1 MQAVNPTSDNRVSEE
16 GVTAATKTAD
26 RSRYPDAMR
35 IALVSPYS
43 WTYQGG
49 VNRHVEALAQ
59 QFIARGDHVRVLA
72 PWDPPDFLSRRL
84 HRSQPE
90 LREAPDYLI
99 PLGRTVGIGAN
110 GAVSNLSVF
119 PEGPISLRREL
130 RAGRYDV
137 VHVHE
142 PLAPIVGWDATVFR
156 GAPVV
161 GTFHAYS
168 TKAFPNYMGTL
179 LGARRRF
186 NQLSARIAVSEAAA
200 WTGRRWFGGEYS
212 VVPNGVDVDAAPQGP
227 KQPSDELR
235 LLFVGR
241 AEERKGLPVLL
252 AAFQALVE
260 HVPSRLTVVGADPEE
275 VSRRV
280 ADPELLSHI
289 DVLGKVSDSVL
300 WRQLGESDVLC
311 APSLAGES
319 FGMVLIEAMAAG
331 TPVIASAIA
340 GYSDVVTNGVD
351 GILVPPADPQALAEE
366 LQLLAYQPE
375 RIGAMGDAGRRSA
388 QRYAWPRIADEV
400 SEVYEQAMQPAPAPV
415 WPPESVARRTGL
427 VRIDGGPKSP
437 AKRLPSLEPAPAG
450 GPARGR
456 RVARKAAVG
465 IAGVLGLL
473 LTALAAKR
481 IGVDQVASS
490 IIGSDLTWILIA
502 FGLMTSAMFA
512 RAASWVAI
520 ARAALPGRSVR
531 RRDVTSATM
540 IGVLMSATLPARLGE
555 PARAMVLSRRVGR
568 MRETFPI
575 LIGTL
580 VSQTALNILALI
592 LLGGIIVST
601 TDLFQASTQKLFLV
615 STAPLLVLLAV
626 LMAPSLV
633 RVNGQGRIAR
643 AIKAV
648 RGAAQ
653 QARKG
658 LSVFRDP
665 RKGTFATVAQL
676 GAWFLQLAS
685 CWALFAALGLD
696 HQVAIGAAAACLFAV
711 NVTAVIPATPSNIGI
726 FQLAIISVLHQGF
739 GVSAS
744 DALAYGVVL
753 QAVEIATAVTLGV
766 PALVREGVTWSDM
779 RMRALSSAPVRL
791 SERPPERSRSA
802 DRISA

>member
-1 MQAVNPTSDNRVSEE
+1 
-16 GVTAATKTAD
+16 
-26 RSRYPDAMR
+26 MR

-72 PWDPPDFLSRRL
+72 PWDPPDAISRRL

-90 LREAPDYLI
+90 LREAPDYLV
-99 PLGRTVGIGAN
+99 PLGRTLGIGAN

-119 PEGPISLRREL
+119 PEGPLALRREL
-130 RAGRYDV
+130 RAGNYDV

-142 PLAPIVGWDATVFR
+142 PPAPIVGWDATVFR

-168 TKAFPNYMGTL
+168 TKPFPNHMGTL

-200 WTGRRWFGGEYS
+200 WTGRRWFGGEYTI
-212 VVPNGVDVDAAPQGP
+212 VPNGVDIDAAPADP
-227 KQPSDELR
+227 KPPSDELR

-252 AAFQALVE
+252 SAFQALVE
-260 HVPSRLTVVGADPEE
+260 HVPSRLTVIGADPEE
-275 VSRRV
+275 VSRRI

-300 WRQLGESDVLC
+300 WRQLGEADLLC

-319 FGMVLIEAMAAG
+319 FGMVLIEAFAAG
-331 TPVIASAIA
+331 TPVIASRIA
-340 GYSDVVTNGVD
+340 GYSDVVTDGVD
-351 GILVPPADPQALAEE
+351 GVLVPPADPQSLAEE
-366 LQLLAYQPE
+366 LQLLAHEPE
-375 RIGAMGDAGRRSA
+375 RLVAMGEAGRRSA
-388 QRYAWPRIADEV
+388 ERYAWPRIASEV
-400 SEVYEQAMQPAPAPV
+400 SEVYERAMQPAPAPV
-415 WPPESVARRTGL
+415 SPTEARARRVGL
-427 VRIDGGPKSP
+427 MPIDGGPKRPAQRLSP
-437 AKRLPSLEPAPAG
+437 LEPAPVNAAG
-450 GPARGR
+450 RGR

-473 LTALAAKR
+473 LTALAARR
-481 IGVDQVASS
+481 IGVDQVAGS
-490 IIGSDLTWILIA
+490 IIDSDLKWVVIA
-502 FGLMTSAMFA
+502 CALMCAAMFA

-520 ARAALPGRSVR
+520 ARAALPGRPVR

-568 MRETFPI
+568 MRETFPV

-580 VSQTALNILALI
+580 VSQTALNLVALV

-601 TDLFQASTQKLFLV
+601 TDLFQASTQKLFLI

-626 LMAPSLV
+626 LAAPSLV
-633 RVNGQGRIAR
+633 RVNGEGRLAR
-643 AIKAV
+643 AIKVV
-648 RGAAQ
+648 RGMVQ
-653 QARKG
+653 EARKG
-658 LSVFRDP
+658 LTVFRDP
-665 RKGTFATVAQL
+665 RKGSFATVAQL
-676 GAWFLQLAS
+676 TAWFLQLLA

-711 NVTAVIPATPSNIGI
+711 NVTAVVPATPSNIGI
-726 FQLAIISVLHQGF
+726 FQLAIISVLTKGF
-739 GVSAS
+739 GVPAS

-753 QAVEIATAVTLGV
+753 QAVEIATAVALGV

-779 RMRALSSAPVRL
+779 RLRALSAAPVRL
-791 SERPPERSRSA
+791 SERPQRRDRGAERSSA
-802 DRISA
+802 

>member
-1 MQAVNPTSDNRVSEE
+1 
-16 GVTAATKTAD
+16 
-26 RSRYPDAMR
+26 MR

-49 VNRHVEALAQ
+49 VNRHVEALAE
-59 QFIARGDHVRVLA
+59 QFTAQGDHVRVLA
-72 PWDPPDFLSRRL
+72 PWDPPGLISRRL

-99 PLGRTVGIGAN
+99 PLGRTVGVGAN

-119 PEGPISLRREL
+119 PDGPISLRREL
-130 RAGRYDV
+130 RTGDYDV

-142 PLAPIVGWDATVFR
+142 PPAPTVGWDATTFR
-156 GAPVV
+156 GTPVV

-168 TKAFPNYMGTL
+168 TRAFPNHVATL

-186 NQLSARIAVSEAAA
+186 NQLSGRIAVSEAAA
-200 WTGRRWFGGEYS
+200 WTGRRWFGGEYTI
-212 VVPNGVDVDAAPQGP
+212 VPNGVDIEAAPQGP
-227 KQPSDELR
+227 KPPSDELR

-260 HVPSRLTVVGADPEE
+260 HVPARLTVIGADPEE
-275 VSRRV
+275 ISRRLG
-280 ADPELLSHI
+280 DPDLMKHI
-289 DVLGKVSDSVL
+289 DVLGKVSDSIL
-300 WRQLGESDVLC
+300 WRQLGEADLLV

-331 TPVIASAIA
+331 TGVVASKIA

-351 GILVPPADPQALAEE
+351 GVLVPPADPQALAEE
-366 LQLLAYQPE
+366 LQLLAHEPE
-375 RIGAMGDAGRRSA
+375 RITAMGEAGRRTA
-388 QRYAWPRIADEV
+388 ERYAWPRIAEEI
-400 SEVYEQAMQPAPAPV
+400 SEVYERAIEPAPAPV
-415 WPPESVARRTGL
+415 MRVEAAARRSGL
-427 VRIDGGPKSP
+427 VRIDGGPKQS
-437 AKRLPSLEPAPAG
+437 ATRLPSLEPTPQDARS
-450 GPARGR
+450 RGR
-456 RVARKAAVG
+456 RAARKAGVAV
-465 IAGVLGLL
+465 AGLLGLG
-473 LTALAAKR
+473 LTALAARR
-481 IGVDQVASS
+481 IGIDQVATS
-490 IIGSDLTWILIA
+490 IIDSDVKWVVIA
-502 FGLMTSAMFA
+502 CFLMVAAMFA

-520 ARAALPGRSVR
+520 AQAALPRYHVR

-555 PARAMVLSRRVGR
+555 PARAMVLSRHIGR
-568 MRETFPI
+568 MRETFPV
-575 LIGTL
+575 LIGSL
-580 VSQTALNILALI
+580 VAQTALNIFALV
-592 LLGGIIVST
+592 LLGAIIVST

-615 STAPLLVLLAV
+615 SSAPLLVLLAV

-633 RVNGQGRIAR
+633 RVNGQGRLAR
-643 AIKAV
+643 GIKAV
-648 RGAAQ
+648 RGAVQ

-658 LSVFRDP
+658 LSVFRNL
-665 RKGTFATVAQL
+665 RRGSFATFAQL
-676 GAWFLQLAS
+676 FAWFLQLLA

-711 NVTAVIPATPSNIGI
+711 NVTAVVPATPSNIGI

-739 GVSAS
+739 GISAA

-753 QAVEIATAVTLGV
+753 QAVEIATAVALGV

-779 RMRALSSAPVRL
+779 RLRAMSAAPVEL
-791 SERPPERSRSA
+791 PKSPRSREREA